1 MNGIVSVNGVV
12 CREGHDYVYRPIDR
26 DIVFT
31 DAPLSGDYI
40 SVTTGPTSKVWIGDG
55 FTIRFKVEEYVE
67 NQEFT
72 EMVNKTWELRN
83 VPAVAEALEKL
94 KVVVTL
100 ADGGSRD

>member
-26 DIVFT
+26 DIVFVA
-31 DAPLSGDYI
+31 APRAGDYI
-40 SVTTGPTSKVWIGDG
+40 SVTSGLTSRVWIGDG
-55 FTIRFKVEEYVE
+55 FTIRFKVEEYVDSR
-67 NQEFT
+67 EFT
-72 EMVNKTWELRN
+72 EMVNKAWELRN
-83 VPAVAEALEKL
+83 VPAVKEALERL